1 MTGYLA
7 DVLTDS
13 SMRSSRSILV
23 EACSMTEDGVVN
35 TMRRQVEEGGDL
47 LLLLLVLKLE
57 IATAGE

>member
-1 MTGYLA
+1 
-7 DVLTDS
+7 
-13 SMRSSRSILV
+13 MRSSRSILV